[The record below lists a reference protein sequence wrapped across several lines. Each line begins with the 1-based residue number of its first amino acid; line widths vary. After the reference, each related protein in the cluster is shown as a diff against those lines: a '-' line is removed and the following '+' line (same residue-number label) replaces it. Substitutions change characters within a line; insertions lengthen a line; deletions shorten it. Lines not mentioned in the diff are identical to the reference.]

1 MRHFLI
7 LFVFIVLYTTASAQ
21 QVLENIYDVAIGLPF
36 QEATGVHQD
45 KKGYLWVEYSN
56 QGYISRFDGITWT
69 HFRYSDHGMPVGL
82 AFDRETK
89 DGLWFTKINAIS
101 GIIDLAL
108 MDHRGMWHLFSIK
121 GKVVHDYFQI
131 TNNFTYC
138 DQEYRLH
145 QFRDTCFVATDIV
158 VPRHII
164 GTDYLHS
171 VVHIDEHT
179 FLINLT
185 KSDDASYI
193 SKFIY
198 FDFVKKAMIFVD
210 STDTKGGFS
219 GLLTPFKY
227 FKNFDFRYGY
237 DMKANGS
244 KFPVKGP
251 GSSSHPYD
259 LSYFRNDNNL
269 SVAITIPNNL
279 KKKDVYLFDGKD
291 NTLNKIYNDLHEG
304 YISSSIVKDPDQN
317 TWYATHSG
325 LFRRNPHIL
334 TFSES
339 SQNMVNGL
347 HTIAE
352 DDQGKIWFGG
362 YNQSGWSYWDG
373 RRLKKPDDQNLLS
386 NRVLPGS
393 FSDDGKIWFFE
404 EAFDYTN
411 LRYIQRGRLKK
422 LHFHEAVTPGY
433 YFTKLAYG
441 KIAAGLAGLGLLIFD
456 PAKPSDFTIKNKD
469 NGLLLQNVLTI
480 SEDSHNRLWMG
491 RMSQGVACYD
501 PVTDTIA
508 TWLVSTENPKSLG
521 MIASKTDTRGDLW
534 MGTSKGLYIL
544 SEPHRFDILKQSLF
558 DHIEYIPLAGDYHD
572 RVNSI
577 AESSKY
583 LIAGSNKGL
592 HLIDKSAS
600 PDKEGR
606 RRTYVLWY
614 GEDIPGKGS
623 EQNAILLDSKG
634 YLWVGTNAG
643 ALRLDIHHMS
653 FDTTPA
659 SLSLASIKIGGTEVE
674 LDTDQITGPK
684 GQRSLD
690 ITWAAAGNHH
700 FQNNVYA
707 TILILT
713 GKNDTVFFKNQ
724 TKDKNFNLPHLP
736 PDTYRLIIKG
746 YKNNQLSAILE
757 KKIIIP
763 KLLSERISFWVMAA
777 LLLTMIPFLF
787 ILNLSRS
794 RRKDAEY
801 NLKLEKAKRNQDSFR
816 IKSLSN
822 FFNPHFINNT
832 LHWLQSKY
840 RKDEETATMIDS
852 LASNVELL
860 YQNMQQGV
868 AYHSLKKEIDLVDN
882 YLNIQQVR
890 FDHMLHL
897 KKNIDQNIVL
907 ENIPVPS
914 MLLQIHVENAV
925 EKGIRNRAGAHK
937 LSITISDEDD
947 FFKILIEDD
956 GRGRLPNTMYG
967 ENRKGSTEVMNDLI
981 AILNFYNDEKIMVT
995 YDDQIIHHQYGTRVA
1010 ILLPKNFNYAFEKI

>member
-1 MRHFLI
+1 M
-7 LFVFIVLYTTASAQ
+7 
-21 QVLENIYDVAIGLPF
+21 LENVYDVATGLPF

-56 QGYISRFDGITWT
+56 QEYISRFDGITWT
-69 HFRYSDHGMPVGL
+69 HFRYSDHGMPVGI

-101 GIIDLAL
+101 GLIDLAL
-108 MDHRGMWHLFSIK
+108 MDQRGVWHLFSIK

-131 TNNFTYC
+131 TKNITYC
-138 DQEYRLH
+138 DQEYRIH
-145 QFRDTCFVATDIV
+145 QFGDTSFVATDIV

-164 GTDYLHS
+164 GKDYLNS
-171 VVHIDEHT
+171 LLHIDDHT

-193 SKFIY
+193 YKFIY
-198 FDFVKKAMIFVD
+198 YDFVKKAVVYVD
-210 STDTKGGFS
+210 STDTRQGFS
-219 GLLTPFKY
+219 GVLTPFKY
-227 FKNFDFRYGY
+227 VKNFDYRYGY
-237 DMKANGS
+237 DMKAQGS

-251 GSSSHPYD
+251 GSFSHPYG

-269 SVAITIPNNL
+269 SGAITIPNNL
-279 KKKDVYLFDGKD
+279 KKKDVYLFDAND
-291 NTLNKIYNDLHEG
+291 NTLNKIYSDLDEG
-304 YISSSIVKDPDQN
+304 YRSSSIVKDRGQN
-317 TWYATHSG
+317 IWYATHSG
-325 LFRRNPHIL
+325 LFRRNPLIL

-339 SQNMVNGL
+339 SAAMVNGL

-352 DDQGKIWFGG
+352 DNQGKIWFGG

-373 RRLKKPDDQNLLS
+373 ISIKRSNDKGLLF

-393 FSDDGKIWFFE
+393 TYSNGRIWFFE
-404 EAFDYTN
+404 ESLEPFAQK
-411 LRYIQRGRLKK
+411 YIQNDRVGKMV
-422 LHFHEAVTPGY
+422 FPEMVSPGY
-433 YFTKLAYG
+433 YFTTLKSG
-441 KIAAGLAGLGLLIFD
+441 KIGAGLAGKGLLIFD

-480 SEDSHNRLWMG
+480 SEDNHNRLWMG

-501 PVTDTIA
+501 PAVDTIV
-508 TWLVSTENPKSLG
+508 TWLVSTENPKSIG

-534 MGTSKGLYIL
+534 MGTSKGMYIL

-558 DHIEYIPLAGDYHD
+558 DYIEYVPLAGDYHD

-583 LIAGSNKGL
+583 LIAGSDKGL

-600 PDKEGR
+600 SDKEGR

-634 YLWVGTNAG
+634 YLWVGTNEG

-690 ITWAAAGNHH
+690 ISWAAAGNVH
-700 FQNNVYA
+700 FQNNIFA
-707 TILILT
+707 TILILK
-713 GKNDTVFFKNQ
+713 GKNDTIFYKSQ
-724 TKDKNFNLPHLP
+724 TRDKNFNLPHLA

-746 YKNNQLSAILE
+746 YKNNQLGATME

-763 KLLSERISFWVMAA
+763 KLLSEKISFWVLSV
-777 LLLTMIPFLF
+777 LLLTLIPFLF
-787 ILNLSRS
+787 ILNRSHS

-801 NLKLEKAKRNQDSFR
+801 KLKLEKAKRNQDSFR

-840 RKDEETATMIDS
+840 RKDEETSTMIDS

-860 YQNMQQGV
+860 YQNMQHGV
-868 AYHSLKKEIDLVDN
+868 AYHSLRKEIDLVDN

-890 FDHMLHL
+890 FDHMLHV
-897 KKNIDQNIVL
+897 KKNIDQNIML

-925 EKGIRNRAGAHK
+925 EKGIRNREGAHD
-937 LSITISDEDD
+937 LSITISDEEG

-981 AILNFYNDEKIMVT
+981 AILNFYNNEKIMVT
-995 YDDQIIHHQYGTRVA
+995 YDDQIIHHQYGTRVT